1 MKARQL
7 NEEQA
12 YALMRKTAMNENK
25 RIAEIAQSIIT
36 AADLLK

>member
-1 MKARQL
+1 MKAKDL
-7 NEEQA
+7 TEEQA

-36 AADLLK
+36 AADLLR

>member
-1 MKARQL
+1 MKAKNL
-7 NEEQA
+7 TEEQA

-36 AADLLK
+36 ASDLLR